1 MPVLPSS
8 LQAARPG
15 KLGIFLVRR
24 YAKSVD
30 YARVGARNRLTV
42 GMALR

>member
-1 MPVLPSS
+1 MESTA
-8 LQAARPG
+8 LQTYCYHYLWLRQG
-15 KLGIFLVRR
+15 G